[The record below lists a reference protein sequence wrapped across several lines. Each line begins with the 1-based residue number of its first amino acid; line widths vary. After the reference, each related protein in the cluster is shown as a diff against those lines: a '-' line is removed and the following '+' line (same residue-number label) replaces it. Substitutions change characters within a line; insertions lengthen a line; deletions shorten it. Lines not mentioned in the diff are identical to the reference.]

1 MPCDIIWDAS
11 LVAWCVGT
19 FVQLV
24 GVWEAFF
31 PVPGGFDSVRVRDLG
46 REEPGLGFAV
56 LLPLDDHISGLVY
69 TLECEGFIRGI
80 GVVGQRE

>member
-1 MPCDIIWDAS
+1 MPCDLIWDAS

-31 PVPGGFDSVRVRDLG
+31 PVPGGFDSVRVRGLG
-46 REEPGLGFAV
+46 LEESGLGFAV
-56 LLPLDDHISGLVY
+56 LLPLDDHIPGLVY
-69 TLECEGFIRGI
+69 AHECERLTLGV